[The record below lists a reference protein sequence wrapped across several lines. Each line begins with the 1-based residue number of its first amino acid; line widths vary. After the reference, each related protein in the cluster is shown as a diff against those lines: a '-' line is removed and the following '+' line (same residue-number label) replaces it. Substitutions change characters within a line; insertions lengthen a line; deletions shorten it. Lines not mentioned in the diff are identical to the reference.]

1 MARHD
6 GHSWHRQVA
15 HERHNPY
22 KKMTPMM
29 TKTKRSKRASKR
41 DRVPALA
48 VMLISTVAACLVF
61 APAFGAV

>member
-6 GHSWHRQVA
+6 EHSWHHQVA

-22 KKMTPMM
+22 QGITPVM
-29 TKTKRSKRASKR
+29 TKMKRSKRASKR

-61 APAFGAV
+61 ATAFGAV

>member
-6 GHSWHRQVA
+6 QHSWHRQVA
-15 HERHNPY
+15 HEKHNPY
-22 KKMTPMM
+22 KGITSVM
-29 TKTKRSKRASKR
+29 TKTKRSKKGC
-41 DRVPALA
+41 RVPMLA